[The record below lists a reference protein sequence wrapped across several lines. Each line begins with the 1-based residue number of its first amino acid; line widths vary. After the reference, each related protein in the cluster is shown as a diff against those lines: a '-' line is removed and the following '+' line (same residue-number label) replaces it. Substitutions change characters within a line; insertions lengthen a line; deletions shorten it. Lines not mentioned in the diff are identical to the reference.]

1 MFYRYILQSVVFV
14 VAGVILANIIAE
26 TNITAKLNV
35 LVKPLCRASNL
46 PDECILA
53 TLICLVN
60 PTAGK
65 ATLAELYKNKR
76 ITEQETIATTVLC
89 TLPTVV
95 GESLFRV
102 HAPVTI
108 VLLGPLLGSVYVALN
123 LLSALIQAAATVAY
137 TRIKIPTAQHSHTLS
152 DMPQTKININRKIIK
167 KGIKNSIKTLKKIV
181 PLLILTTLIIGMLIQ
196 TNNLTYITKIFTP
209 LLGYIQLPGESITVL
224 AAQFIHFTAGYAAVA
239 SLLSQHLITP
249 KQALLTLL
257 IGSMAVITMIYIKYT
272 TAMYLTLFGK
282 LGIKI
287 TLVNYTASMLA
298 KTLIII
304 GIIHI
309 HPGGTVI

>member
-1 MFYRYILQSVVFV
+1 MFYQYILQSVVFI
-14 VAGVILANIIAE
+14 VAGVIFANIIVE

-35 LVKPLCRASNL
+35 LAKPLCKASNL
-46 PDECILA
+46 PDECIFA

-76 ITEQETIATTVLC
+76 ITEQETIATTMLC

-102 HAPVTI
+102 HAPVAL
-108 VLLGPLLGSVYVALN
+108 VLLGPVLGSVYVGLN

-137 TRIKIPTAQHSHTLS
+137 TRIKIPSSAHHSQAIYK

-167 KGIKNSIKTLKKIV
+167 KSIKNSTKTLKKII

-196 TNNLTYITKIFTP
+196 TNNLTYITKIFAPP
-209 LLGYIQLPGESITVL
+209 LNYIQLPGESITVL
-224 AAQFIHFTAGYAAVA
+224 TAQFIHFTAGYAVVG
-239 SLLSQHLITP
+239 SLLSQNLITQ

-257 IGSMAVITMIYIKYT
+257 IGSMAVITMIYIKYS
-272 TAMYLTLFGK
+272 TAMYLSLFGK
-282 LGIKI
+282 FGIRI
-287 TLVNYTASMLA
+287 TLVNYSASMLA
-298 KTLIII
+298 KTLIIL
-304 GIIHI
+304 GIIYI
-309 HPGGTVI
+309 L